1 MEPQLASGPVYRGP
15 GQVFQQSPMQ
25 TLGSDR
31 SGSRTDTSE
40 EEEEDDGTLSEGET
54 AQSLFQPAI
63 SPIATRLA
71 WPGTP
76 AAEKAAAMWDFM
88 DGPTDNIADSLS
100 SNPSVEPSHRGTV
113 AARPGTS
120 ATMLDTNV
128 NRASSATRPHKP
140 ASVPT
145 IAPQHQPQMPEPSGF
160 RKLSGSG
167 TTPGFSSR
175 KRASTVG
182 GDALKKLSKA
192 IPSISMPSNFLPS
205 LPTPSFFSSSSSSN
219 KRDSSLSPT
228 RNGPVT
234 KSGQVTTDHG
244 FEESSRSKEESIH
257 IRYPRG
263 PKSLRPSGPPG
274 QAYTLR
280 RSTSMESTLYNPMSR
295 VSSYG
300 DDKRFLDVRKM
311 TNSRFKAIMDSFD
324 RPTFKM
330 PQLPSMTSPF
340 KSSSFTESS
349 IGSGPRSP
357 GKQPRNSTISPK
369 DGIAILDAV
378 LESLIGDVVVLGGYR
393 GSILRSATSP
403 HQQLWVPV
411 KVGLNMRKVNLEVG
425 LDPQD
430 EETMEEHIIP
440 SSMLQ
445 NIGPIDISRRLLKR
459 MRESRNAKAGT
470 LRVHEFAYD
479 WRLSPARSSARL
491 LKFLEGLKCN
501 SMRDKP
507 SGALVIA
514 HSLGGLITRHAV
526 NQRPD
531 LFSGVVYAGVPQR
544 CINIIGPLRNGDAV
558 LLNQKLLTAQ
568 VNFSFRTSF
577 VFLPEDGVCFV
588 SKDGT
593 QEFKFDFYDPENWVK
608 YRLCPA
614 VAPPLKPTLPVS
626 KLDSALYSLREMST
640 TISTFDLR
648 GRSGSD
654 DRGRKAPTLA
664 NGGVLGPP
672 PMPSEDSGPHQT
684 NGDGSRT
691 SSPGSSQGHQED
703 QHYSRAYKYLAR
715 TLAETKQFRAETQH
729 RPELSDSN
737 AYPPLAVIYGKDT
750 PTVHAVRVSS
760 LDAIASPDEV
770 YNDLVFRSGD
780 GVVLA
785 REAMLPPGYDVVS
798 GGRISTEK
806 GHISILG
813 DFAGVAKA
821 IEAVLRGRSKGIGKG
836 VGAMDS

>member
-1 MEPQLASGPVYRGP
+1 MEPALASGPVHTGP
-15 GQVFQQSPMQ
+15 GQAFQQPPLQ

-40 EEEEDDGTLSEGET
+40 EEDDGAFGEGEA

-88 DGPTDNIADSLS
+88 DGPTDNIADSLT
-100 SNPSVEPSHRGTV
+100 SNPSVGPSDGATV
-113 AARPGTS
+113 AARPKIP
-120 ATMLDTNV
+120 ATMLATNV
-128 NRASSATRPHKP
+128 NGASSATVPHKP
-140 ASVPT
+140 ASLPT
-145 IAPQHQPQMPEPSGF
+145 IAPQHQSQIPESWAG
-160 RKLSGSG
+160 KLSSSG
-167 TTPGFSSR
+167 TPGFSSR

-182 GDALKKLSKA
+182 GDALKKLTKA
-192 IPSISMPSNFLPS
+192 IPTISIPSNFLPS
-205 LPTPSFFSSSSSSN
+205 LPTPSFFSSSASSSN
-219 KRDSSLSPT
+219 KRDHSLSPT
-228 RNGPVT
+228 RNGRFAKPE
-234 KSGQVTTDHG
+234 QATTDQN
-244 FEESSRSKEESIH
+244 FEELSRSKEESVSR
-257 IRYPRG
+257 RYPHG
-263 PKSLRPSGPPG
+263 PKPLRPSGPSG

-300 DDKRFLDVRKM
+300 DDERFLDVRKM

-324 RPTFKM
+324 RPSFKM
-330 PQLPSMTSPF
+330 PQLPSMPSPF

-349 IGSGPRSP
+349 LGSGPRSP
-357 GKQPRNSTISPK
+357 GKPPRNSTISPK

-378 LESLIGDVVVLGGYR
+378 LESLTGDVVVLGGYR
-393 GSILRSATSP
+393 GSILRSATAP

-445 NIGPIDISRRLLKR
+445 NIGPIDISRRLLRR

-470 LRVHEFAYD
+470 LRIHEFAYD

-491 LKFLEGLKCN
+491 LKFLEGLNCN
-501 SMRDKP
+501 MRDEP

-526 NQRPD
+526 NQRPE

-558 LLNQKLLTAQ
+558 LFNQKLLTAH

-577 VFLPEDGVCFV
+577 VFLPEDGFCFV

-593 QEFKFDFYDPENWVK
+593 QEFKFDFYDPANWVK
-608 YRLCPA
+608 YRMCPA
-614 VAPPLKPTLPVS
+614 VAPPLKPALPVS

-654 DRGRKAPTLA
+654 DRGRKAPALA

-672 PMPSEDSGPHQT
+672 PMPTEDSRPQQT
-684 NGDGSRT
+684 NGGDSRT
-691 SSPGSSQGHQED
+691 SSPGSSQGHHED

-715 TLAETKQFRAETQH
+715 TLAETKQFRAETQY
-729 RPELSDSN
+729 RPELGESN
-737 AYPPLAVIYGKDT
+737 AYPPLAVIYAKNT

-770 YNDLVFRSGD
+770 YNDLVFRPGD

-785 REAMLPPGYDVVS
+785 REATLPPGYDVVS

-813 DFAGVAKA
+813 DFAGVARA

-836 VGAMDS
+836 LRSMDS

>member
-1 MEPQLASGPVYRGP
+1 MLVMEPAMASGPVHTDP
-15 GQVFQQSPMQ
+15 GQAFQQPPLH
-25 TLGSDR
+25 TLGSDQ

-40 EEEEDDGTLSEGET
+40 EEDDGVFSEGEA

-100 SNPSVEPSHRGTV
+100 SNPSAGPNHGGVFV
-113 AARPGTS
+113 ARPETPANMLN
-120 ATMLDTNV
+120 ATLNG
-128 NRASSATRPHKP
+128 ASSVAVPHKP

-145 IAPQHQPQMPEPSGF
+145 IAPQNRPQMPESGAG
-160 RKLSGSG
+160 KLSNSG
-167 TTPGFSSR
+167 TPGFSSR

-182 GDALKKLSKA
+182 GDALKKLSRA

-205 LPTPSFFSSSSSSN
+205 LPTPSFFSSSSH
-219 KRDSSLSPT
+219 KRDTSLSPT
-228 RNGPVT
+228 RNGTCT
-234 KSGQVTTDHG
+234 KSGQVTTDHS
-244 FEESSRSKEESIH
+244 FEESSLAKEESIA
-257 IRYPRG
+257 IRYPHG
-263 PKSLRPSGPPG
+263 PKPLRPLGRPG

-280 RSTSMESTLYNPMSR
+280 RSTSMESTLYNPMTR

-300 DDKRFLDVRKM
+300 DDERFLDVRKM

-324 RPTFKM
+324 RPSFKM

-340 KSSSFTESS
+340 KSGSFTESS
-349 IGSGPRSP
+349 IGSVPRSP
-357 GKQPRNSTISPK
+357 GKPRNSTISPK

-378 LESLIGDVVVLGGYR
+378 LESLTGDVVVLGGYR
-393 GSILRSATSP
+393 GSILRSASSP

-445 NIGPIDISRRLLKR
+445 NIGPIDISRRLLRR
-459 MRESRNAKAGT
+459 MRESRNAKSGT

-491 LKFLEGLKCN
+491 LKFLEGLESN
-501 SMRDKP
+501 VRDKP
-507 SGALVIA
+507 SGALVVA

-526 NQRPD
+526 NQRPN

-544 CINIIGPLRNGDAV
+544 AINIIGPLRNGDAV

-577 VFLPEDGVCFV
+577 VFLPEDGECFV

-593 QEFKFDFYDPENWVK
+593 HEFKFDFYDPENWVK

-614 VAPPLKPTLPVS
+614 VAPPLKPALPVS

-648 GRSGSD
+648 GKSGSD
-654 DRGRKAPTLA
+654 DRGRKASILA

-672 PMPSEDSGPHQT
+672 PLPTEDSGPHQT
-684 NGDGSRT
+684 NGDDSRT
-691 SSPGSSQGHQED
+691 SSPGSSQGQQED
-703 QHYSRAYKYLAR
+703 QHYSRAYRYLAR

-750 PTVHAVRVSS
+750 PTVHTVRVSS
-760 LDAIASPDEV
+760 LDAIASPDET

-813 DFAGVAKA
+813 DFVGVARA
-821 IEAVLRGRSKGIGKG
+821 IEAVLRGRGKGIGKG

>member
-1 MEPQLASGPVYRGP
+1 MLVMEPQLASGPVHTGP
-15 GQVFQQSPMQ
+15 AQALQQAPLQ
-25 TLGSDR
+25 TLGSDP

-40 EEEEDDGTLSEGET
+40 EEDDGVFSEGEA

-88 DGPTDNIADSLS
+88 EGPTDHIADSLS
-100 SNPSVEPSHRGTV
+100 SNPSAGPSHGGAA
-113 AARPGTS
+113 AARPETP
-120 ATMLDTNV
+120 ATMLAANV
-128 NRASSATRPHKP
+128 HGASSATMPHKP

-145 IAPQHQPQMPEPSGF
+145 IALQHQPQMPESGVG
-160 RKLSGSG
+160 KLASSG
-167 TTPGFSSR
+167 TPGFSSR

-205 LPTPSFFSSSSSSN
+205 LPTPSFFSSSSN

-228 RNGPVT
+228 RNGQTTKLERVT
-234 KSGQVTTDHG
+234 ADHD
-244 FEESSRSKEESIH
+244 FEEGSRSKEESIP
-257 IRYPRG
+257 IRYPHG
-263 PKSLRPSGPPG
+263 PQSLRPSGPSG

-300 DDKRFLDVRKM
+300 DDERFLDVRKM

-324 RPTFKM
+324 RPSFKM

-349 IGSGPRSP
+349 IGPGPRSP
-357 GKQPRNSTISPK
+357 VKPPRNSTISPK

-378 LESLIGDVVVLGGYR
+378 LESLTGDVVVLGGYR
-393 GSILRSATSP
+393 GSILRSAAS

-445 NIGPIDISRRLLKR
+445 NIGPIDISRRLLRR
-459 MRESRNAKAGT
+459 MRECRNAKAGT

-479 WRLSPARSSARL
+479 WRLSPSRSSARL

-501 SMRDKP
+501 MRDKP
-507 SGALVIA
+507 SGALVVA

-526 NQRPD
+526 NQRPE

-614 VAPPLKPTLPVS
+614 VAPPLKPALPVS

-654 DRGRKAPTLA
+654 DRGRKASILA

-672 PMPSEDSGPHQT
+672 PLTTEDSGPHQT
-684 NGDGSRT
+684 SGDDSRT
-691 SSPGSSQGHQED
+691 SSPGSSQGQQED
-703 QHYSRAYKYLAR
+703 QHYSRAYKYLVR

-729 RPELSDSN
+729 RPELSASN

-785 REAMLPPGYDVVS
+785 REAMLPPGYDFVS

-813 DFAGVAKA
+813 DFAGVARA